1 MIVQWGVKKLDEL
14 DVLVNYSSQS
24 MFTPCTRV
32 IQCADSKLW
41 RFYCH
46 AQITKLNAVTPY
58 SDQIPAFRSH
68 MLLLDCPTISK
79 IIGS

>member
-32 IQCADSKLW
+32 IQCADSKL
-41 RFYCH
+41 
-46 AQITKLNAVTPY
+46 
-58 SDQIPAFRSH
+58 
-68 MLLLDCPTISK
+68 
-79 IIGS
+79 